1 MHFVVDRLEI
11 VRDQYSCVLV
21 SSLHIRLSRGAVAK
35 APRQSIKSGSILHA
49 IHTCISTTR

>member
-49 IHTCISTTR
+49 IHISTTR